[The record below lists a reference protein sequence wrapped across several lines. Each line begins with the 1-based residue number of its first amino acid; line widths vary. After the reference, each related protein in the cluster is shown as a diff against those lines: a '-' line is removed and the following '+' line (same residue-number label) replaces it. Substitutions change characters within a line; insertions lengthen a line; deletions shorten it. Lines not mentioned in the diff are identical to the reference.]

1 MTLKKIDLAFVAI
14 TQKRLQALRSV
25 LASRLPPH
33 GKPLTARSVS
43 MKHTSKPSPEK
54 PSAPGPF
61 DFRILRELRQRDQ
74 LTIREVAE
82 RSGVS
87 AAVISRLE
95 RNQCEAT
102 LDALSHLARVFS
114 LSTTD
119 LIALAETPLAARF
132 AERRHQ
138 GDGFQL
144 RRVRAGDLTCFLAE
158 AMDGARYAHP
168 GGPPGE
174 SILCWVLEGAIRLT
188 LPTQATLLRPGQAV
202 RFDAAQGYALEA
214 LEEARL
220 YLAATHAP
228 RRS

>member
-1 MTLKKIDLAFVAI
+1 MKDSSQPNA
-14 TQKRLQALRSV
+14 
-25 LASRLPPH
+25 
-33 GKPLTARSVS
+33 GKPT
-43 MKHTSKPSPEK
+43 T
-54 PSAPGPF
+54 PGPF

-102 LDALSHLARVFS
+102 LDTLSNLARVFS

-132 AERRHQ
+132 SERRHQ

-144 RRVRAGDLTCFLAE
+144 RRVRAGDLTCFLAK
-158 AMDGARYAHP
+158 AMEGTRYAHP
-168 GGPPGE
+168 GGPQGE

-188 LPTQATLLRPGQAV
+188 LPTQATLLRAGQAV
-202 RFDAAQGYALEA
+202 RFETGQGYAFEA

-220 YLAATHAP
+220 ILAATREP
-228 RRS
+228 QRS